1 MIGGPGGSGSS
12 TISKMLARKWY
23 LHRLYGGKIVRK
35 KAGEKELENFS
46 KNEMTKDPKIDK
58 EVDNY
63 LIKMSYQ
70 KDLLIESKVFAAIA
84 TKKHIPTTL
93 KIWLHADPQTS
104 IKRIFEREGWKYDE
118 NRFKEELEKLVQ
130 RRKNDAERYKSLY
143 EVDISKPEKYNDIVI
158 DSSKLDVYNTL
169 KVILDKIKMNKN
181 LKAEFPLEYLK
192 Y

>member
-1 MIGGPGGSGSS
+1 MVGGPGGSGSS

-70 KDLLIESKVFAAIA
+70 KNLLIESKVFAAIA
-84 TKKHIPTTL
+84 TKMHIPTTV
-93 KIWLHADPQTS
+93 KIWLHSDPQTS
-104 IKRIFEREGWKYDE
+104 IKRIFQREKWKYDK
-118 NRFKEELEKLVQ
+118 NKFKEELEKLTQ
-130 RRKNDAERYKSLY
+130 RRINDAERYKKLY
-143 EVDISKPEKYNDIVI
+143 GVDMLKPEKYNDIVV
-158 DSSKLDVYNTL
+158 DSSKLDVHNTI
-169 KVILDKIKMNKN
+169 KAILDKIKMNKN
-181 LKAEFPLEYLK
+181 LKAEFPPEYLK